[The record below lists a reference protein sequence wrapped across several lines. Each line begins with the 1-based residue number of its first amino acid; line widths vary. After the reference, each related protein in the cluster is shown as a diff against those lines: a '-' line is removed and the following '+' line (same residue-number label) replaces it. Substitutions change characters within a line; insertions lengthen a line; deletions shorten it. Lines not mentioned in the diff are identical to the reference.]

1 MMLQL
6 INTEKIF
13 EGPGNSSLETYVF
26 EISIILIIAFL
37 FGYFFSAL
45 IKKSQ
50 RKSLERLKKENEELK
65 KKIAVL
71 EKAELKATQN
81 D

>member
-26 EISIILIIAFL
+26 EISIILIIAFF